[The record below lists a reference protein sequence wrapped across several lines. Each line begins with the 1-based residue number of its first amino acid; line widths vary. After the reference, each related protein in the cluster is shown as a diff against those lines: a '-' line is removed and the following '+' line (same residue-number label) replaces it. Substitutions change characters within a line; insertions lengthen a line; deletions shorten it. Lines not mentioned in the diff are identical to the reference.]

1 VRAEASSN
9 RCTQQRR
16 QGLGPVGGR
25 VLGWGSRFAIVIAR
39 CLLGCSCGGRG
50 ALPRRRQQLRMAAWA
65 RKPATTTPPPL
76 GQHVGEGGHAHRAR
90 AHCPPNLQ
98 LSYLPRPSS
107 YSCRGAGWIATAA
120 ADAFMALQ
128 ASFTSP
134 SQPKIFPLPPI
145 TLNLST
151 HAWSI
156 KCR

>member
-39 CLLGCSCGGRG
+39 CLLLWGTGSF
-50 ALPRRRQQLRMAAWA
+50 ASPEAAAALRMAAWA

-90 AHCPPNLQ
+90 AHCSPNLQ

-128 ASFTSP
+128 LLQTVAAHASADRFRCN
-134 SQPKIFPLPPI
+134 FF
-145 TLNLST
+145 
-151 HAWSI
+151 I
-156 KCR
+156 K